1 MPAKVIKH
9 APPAFGAKLREHRKA
24 AGLTQCELA
33 AQVGCAQNYLS
44 DLEIGKRE
52 PSLSLAVRIAE
63 LLGKPLQKFL
73 EQKPIK

>member
-9 APPAFGAKLREHRKA
+9 APPSYGGKLREHRKA
-24 AGLTQCELA
+24 AWLTQCELA

-44 DLEIGKRE
+44 DLEAGKRD
-52 PSLSLAVRIAE
+52 PSLSLALRLAE
-63 LLGKPLQKFL
+63 LLGKPIQKFL